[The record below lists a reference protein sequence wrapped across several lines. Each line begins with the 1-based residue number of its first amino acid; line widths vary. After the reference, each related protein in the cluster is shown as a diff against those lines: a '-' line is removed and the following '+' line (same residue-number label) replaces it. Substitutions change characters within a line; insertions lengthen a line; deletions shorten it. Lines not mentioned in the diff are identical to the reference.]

1 MRIAYIDSQ
10 NIHKWVL
17 ECGRTID
24 RARFYNYVKNKHQI
38 DVIKLFFGYIKEFEW
53 LYSFC
58 RKVWFVVVFKETL
71 VLPNWDIKGNVDID
85 IAIESINDYHNW
97 NLTSFV
103 LISSDGDYNT
113 LVKYFLAKKIL
124 YKLIVSNIHKTSKL
138 LIKLLHVN
146 QIQDLQMLKNKV
158 NKKP

>member
-10 NIHKWVL
+10 NIHKGVL

-24 RARFYNYVKNKHQI
+24 RARFYNYIKNKHQI
-38 DVIKLFFGYIKEFEW
+38 DVIKLFFSYVKEFEW
-53 LYSFC
+53 LYS
-58 RKVWFVVVFKETL
+58 
-71 VLPNWDIKGNVDID
+71 
-85 IAIESINDYHNW
+85 S
-97 NLTSFV
+97 
-103 LISSDGDYNT
+103 
-113 LVKYFLAKKIL
+113 
-124 YKLIVSNIHKTSKL
+124 SKL